1 MDFRQS
7 VSGFLDHLRIER
19 GLAANSIAAYQR
31 DLHKLTSYFEAQS
44 LNTDAITSAD
54 ISAFEVSLKA
64 LDLAPASINRIM
76 SAVRT
81 FYKYQNREYKVVD
94 PTTDIAHNKSA
105 RRLPKALTVAEVIS
119 LIDAGLREGDVI
131 SLRDHAILELLYSS
145 GARVSEII
153 GINLSDFAKSNLSG
167 EEITTLKVRGKGG
180 KERIVPLG
188 KFAVAA
194 IDNYLVRT
202 RPDLAAKS
210 GRKESSI
217 NGALFLNQ
225 KGTRISRQ
233 SAWQIVLTAAERA
246 GITSKVS
253 PHVFRHS
260 YATHLLDGGADIRVV
275 QELLGHASVTT
286 TQIYTLIT
294 IDKIRESYS
303 SAHPRAN

>member
-31 DLHKLTSYFEAQS
+31 DLHKLTAYFETQS
-44 LNTDAITSAD
+44 LNTDAITSGEIA
-54 ISAFEVSLKA
+54 AFEVSLKA

-81 FYKYQNREYKVVD
+81 FYKYQNREYQVVD
-94 PTTDIAHNKSA
+94 PTTDITHNKSA

-131 SLRDHAILELLYSS
+131 SLRDHALLELLYSS
-145 GARVSEII
+145 GARVSEVI

-246 GITSKVS
+246 GVTSKVS

-303 SAHPRAN
+303 SAHPRAH